1 MLERVY
7 YFGLGAESCCGHLR
21 DYLDKVSF
29 NEKAPVVRL
38 YGHHVFVFGE
48 GSQSDEMALITI
60 LHLPVELR
68 ALAHRVRTKSLAL
81 AA

>member
-1 MLERVY
+1 MLERVF
-7 YFGLGAESCCGHLR
+7 YFGLGADACCGHLR

-29 NEKAPVVRL
+29 NENAPVVRL

-48 GSQSDEMALITI
+48 GSNPDEMALITI

-68 ALAHRVRTKSLAL
+68 ALAHRARTRSLVL

>member
-21 DYLDKVSF
+21 DYLDNLSF

-38 YGHHVFVFGE
+38 YSHHVFVFGE
-48 GSQSDEMALITI
+48 GSKSDEMSLITI

-68 ALAHRVRTKSLAL
+68 ALAHRARIKSLAL

>member
-1 MLERVY
+1 MLERVF
-7 YFGLGAESCCGHLR
+7 YFGLSAEACCGHLR

-38 YGHHVFVFGE
+38 YGHHIFVFSE
-48 GSQSDEMALITI
+48 GSKPDEMALITI

-68 ALAHRVRTKSLAL
+68 ASAHRTRSKSLAL

>member
-7 YFGLGAESCCGHLR
+7 YFGLGAEACCGHLR

-29 NEKAPVVRL
+29 NEKAPVVRI
-38 YGHHVFVFGE
+38 YGDHLFVFGD
-48 GSQSDEMALITI
+48 GCQSDEMALITI

-68 ALAHRVRTKSLAL
+68 TLAHRARAKSLAL